1 MKYPSGKT
9 VTKQDRIEAVARLK
23 EWLKDGD
30 TLWFIL
36 RHRAKSG
43 MQRVY
48 DVKQIKHYEY
58 MTRPGVSTLS
68 WNIALACNYSWDE
81 THDGV
86 NVNGCGFSG
95 EQAITDSVAHAIGLK
110 SGQLRYEAL

>member
-48 DVKQIKHYEY
+48 DVKQIERHKDQS
-58 MTRPGVSTLS
+58 RPAVSTLS
-68 WNIALACNYSWDE
+68 WNIALACNYSWSG
-81 THDGV
+81 THGGV
-86 NVNGCGFSG
+86 KVNGCGFSG
-95 EQAITDSVAHAIGLK
+95 EQDIADAVAHAIGLK
-110 SGQLRYEAL
+110 SGQLRYETL